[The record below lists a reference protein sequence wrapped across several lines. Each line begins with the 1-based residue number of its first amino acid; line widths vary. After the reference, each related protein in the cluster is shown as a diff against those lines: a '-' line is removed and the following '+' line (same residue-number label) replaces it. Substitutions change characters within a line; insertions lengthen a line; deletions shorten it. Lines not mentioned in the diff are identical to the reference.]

1 MEDSDEELNSFAH
14 NAADK
19 AAVPLVD
26 SYVEQQML
34 RRFGERDAQHSLTE
48 ALSENAA
55 SVVESNA
62 DDVSEKEVGMKES
75 LSTATP
81 AACSARMSATNNFAH
96 IPNKAEQDN
105 QHFHDAQCVKTLAPP
120 RASTILAECETAVF
134 NSICHGA
141 LLPRCQ
147 ALEKLLGLDK
157 VTHPPELE
165 KRVWEIKHKLEAW

>member
-1 MEDSDEELNSFAH
+1 M
-14 NAADK
+14 
-19 AAVPLVD
+19 
-26 SYVEQQML
+26 
-34 RRFGERDAQHSLTE
+34 
-48 ALSENAA
+48 SENAEA
-55 SVVESNA
+55 SAVESNL
-62 DDVSEKEVGMKES
+62 DDASGKEVGMKES

-81 AACSARMSATNNFAH
+81 AACSAGMSVPSIAA
-96 IPNKAEQDN
+96 
-105 QHFHDAQCVKTLAPP
+105 P

-165 KRVWEIKHKLEAW
+165 KRVWQIRHKLDAW